1 MSQSGAGKNT
11 IQNVKSTT
19 SVYAGYGGGSKSTAS
34 KPATSASDKK
44 KAERKGEVA
53 ELQK

>member
-1 MSQSGAGKNT
+1 MSQPGLGKNT
-11 IQNVKSTT
+11 IQNIKSTS
-19 SVYAGYGGGSKSTAS
+19 SVYAGYGGGSKSTAT